1 MQSARRIETPV
12 PQLLSTANFP
22 WTVHL
27 QKMPSCPRYNDD
39 CHKPPRVFTMD
50 FSLSEE
56 QQMLVD
62 TALDIGAE
70 FGPQYWHDKDEK
82 NEYPDEFLSSL
93 SEHGFFSLGIDEEH
107 GGLQAGMTE
116 IALAMEA
123 LCRGGAG
130 GGPALGYLFGTLGAN
145 IINDNASPEQKARY
159 LPNMAAGESMCAF
172 GLSEP
177 DAGTNSLNMTTFAK
191 RDGDDYIISGGK
203 WYITNIERSD
213 AIVLVARTEK
223 LGASAKRAD
232 GVSLFLIDLP
242 CEGITYQPIPKHAFG
257 YYKSHTVFIDEA
269 RVPKE
274 ALVGEEGKGFYQVF
288 GTLNPERILVAAGAI
303 GIARLALKTAVQYA
317 KERSVFGQPIGAHQ
331 AVQHPLAV
339 AYAKLETAW
348 VSVLQAATMHDQ
360 GASPVEVGGKANL
373 AKYVAVEAAI
383 NACYHSMQTLG
394 GNGFASEYHV
404 ERWWREVQL
413 FRLAPV
419 TQQMTLNFI
428 GEHVLGLP
436 KSY

>member
-1 MQSARRIETPV
+1 
-12 PQLLSTANFP
+12 
-22 WTVHL
+22 
-27 QKMPSCPRYNDD
+27 
-39 CHKPPRVFTMD
+39 MD

-62 TALDIGAE
+62 TALNIGAD
-70 FGPQYWHDKDEK
+70 FGPKYWHEKDQ
-82 NEYPDEFLSSL
+82 NGEYPNEFFTALGKQ
-93 SEHGFFSLGIDEEH
+93 GFFSLGIDEAY
-107 GGLQAGMTE
+107 GGLQKGITE

-145 IINDNASPEQKARY
+145 IINGNANKEQKAQY
-159 LPNMAAGESMCAF
+159 LPSMAIGESMCAF

-191 RDGDDYIISGGK
+191 RDGDDYVISGGK

-223 LGASAKRAD
+223 ADSTAKRAD

-242 CEGITYQPIPKHAFG
+242 CEGISYQPIPKHAYG
-257 YYKSHTVFIDEA
+257 YYKSNMVFIDQA

-274 ALVGEEGKGFYQVF
+274 ALIGEEGKGFYQVF
-288 GTLNPERILVAAGAI
+288 GTLNPERILVAAGAV
-303 GIARLALKTAVQYA
+303 GIARLALQTAVQYA
-317 KERSVFGQPIGAHQ
+317 KERSVFDQPIGAHQ
-331 AVQHPLAV
+331 AVQHPLAA
-339 AYAKLETAW
+339 AYAKVETAW

-360 GASPVEVGGKANL
+360 GGNPVEVGGKANL

-383 NACYHSMQTLG
+383 DACYQSMQTLG

>member
-1 MQSARRIETPV
+1 
-12 PQLLSTANFP
+12 
-22 WTVHL
+22 
-27 QKMPSCPRYNDD
+27 
-39 CHKPPRVFTMD
+39 MD

-56 QQMLVD
+56 QEMLVS
-62 TALDIGAE
+62 TALEIGAE
-70 FGPQYWHDKDEK
+70 FGPHYWHEQEEK
-82 NEYPDEFLSSL
+82 GEFPEAFLKSL
-93 SEHGFFSLGIDEEH
+93 ADHGFFSLGISEEY
-107 GGLQAGMTE
+107 GGLAAGMTE

-145 IINDNASPEQKARY
+145 IINGNASPEQKQRY
-159 LPNMAAGESMCAF
+159 LPAMAAGESMCAF

-191 RDGDDYIISGGK
+191 KDGDDYVISGGK

-213 AIVLVARTEK
+213 AIVLVARTK
-223 LGASAKRAD
+223 KNGDCARRSD
-232 GVSLFLIDLP
+232 GVSLFLVDLP
-242 CEGITYQPIPKHAFG
+242 CEGISFQPIPKHAYG
-257 YYKSHTVFIDEA
+257 YYKSHTVFLDEV

-274 ALVGEEGKGFYQVF
+274 ALIGEEDKGFYQVLN
-288 GTLNPERILVAAGAI
+288 TLNPERILVAAGAI
-303 GIARLALKTAVQYA
+303 GIARLALKTAVDYA
-317 KERSVFGQPIGAHQ
+317 NERTVFDQPIGAHQ
-331 AVQHPLAV
+331 AVQHPLAA

-348 VSVLQAATMHDQ
+348 ISVLYAATMHDQ
-360 GASPVEVGGKANL
+360 GAPSTLVGEKANL
-373 AKYVAVEAAI
+373 AKYIAVEAAI
-383 NACYHSMQTLG
+383 DACYQSMQMHG
-394 GNGFASEYHV
+394 GNGFAREYHV

-428 GEHVLGLP
+428 GEHVLGMP